1 MTLNPADSYHRH
13 FKAFLDAISPEL
25 AADLSAVTALP
36 AAQAD
41 RVVAEILSC
50 ACQATHASL
59 IELGREAA
67 ASLPRQW
74 LMEQIERVAD
84 RTLNYDDEWE
94 YRRLLELY
102 KHLDDAL
109 LSRLVHRGINSKNS
123 EIAEAAGDF
132 SPRPGL

>member
-1 MTLNPADSYHRH
+1 MTLNPANNYHRH
-13 FKAFLDAISPEL
+13 FKAFLDAISPEV

-36 AAQAD
+36 APQAD
-41 RVVAEILSC
+41 RVVSEILSC

-74 LMEQIERVAD
+74 LLEQIERVAD
-84 RTLNYDDEWE
+84 RTLNYDDDWE

-102 KHLDDAL
+102 KRLDDAL
-109 LSRLVHRGINSKNS
+109 LSRLVLRGVNSQNS